1 MMTKRNRR
9 QIDPIAAL
17 VERRTEGLG
26 GRPAS
31 LAKVRLEVE
40 FKGGLVIASVIR
52 TYRNRTDRPIEAV
65 LSFPA
70 PSSAICYELTAEAD
84 GRLLSGVGAER
95 GSARTT
101 YERGIDS
108 GRAAFLY
115 EEVLRGIHMLSVGNL
130 APRASVEVTVR
141 WVDSILVE
149 GRRAWYRIPMTLGQ
163 VYGQSGLPETDEP
176 VLGGRALEA
185 ELRLRHDARALMLD
199 GGALDQCEDGT
210 LRATVAT
217 DTPIDVRLDGW
228 KTGCLAG
235 RSALGRDVQ
244 VEFMPCSAGTADLDV
259 AVLVDVSGSMAGPSE
274 GQGRQR
280 GSKHS
285 AMMRALRSLA
295 SRVRSRDRLS
305 LWAFNNTCRRI
316 GAPPEHADPFPTGRN
331 LFLSLV
337 GQLGPPDGGT
347 EIGEALKTSEDSGNR
362 DVLLITDGLS
372 YELDVLDH
380 AKSGRRVFVIL
391 VGEDSLDA
399 KVGHLAALTGG
410 GVYYSFGGDVTRT
423 VMAAL
428 RRLRDHWEEPQTEG
442 SRSDGLPE
450 TIRTVRGNAA
460 IEVRWGEEREAS
472 RAEPI
477 ERAVAAFSAGITL
490 PCLSGE
496 AAKGLA
502 IGQGIVTHLS
512 SLVLVD
518 DEGKVQ
524 DLLPDFERVKLPYPR
539 THAGGSPLAS
549 RMHFYHASNPPLPAP
564 DPAKT
569 LDKEDGTAGM
579 ERPWLEQME
588 STKVGAWLRATGR
601 MVDWTR
607 HRSALEAGRLEEL
620 PLVFAMMIRILAR
633 HPLVRQIAAERHLIP
648 AQAAIALVACAVA
661 DRSKA
666 AGTVRDS
673 LLGTCSEKQL
683 SGVLGEF
690 QSLRREDIESLVQ
703 LPSDSVP

>member
-1 MMTKRNRR
+1 MTKRNRR

-17 VERRTEGLG
+17 VERRTESLG
-26 GRPAS
+26 GQPAS

-65 LSFPA
+65 LSFPV
-70 PSSAICYELTAEAD
+70 PSSAICYELTAEVD
-84 GRLLSGVGAER
+84 GRLLSGVGCER
-95 GSARTT
+95 GSARKI
-101 YERGIDS
+101 YERGMDR

-130 APRASVEVTVR
+130 APRASVVVTVR

-149 GRRAWYRIPMTLGQ
+149 GRCAWYRIPMTLGQ

-185 ELRLRHDARALMLD
+185 ELCLRHDARALMLD

-210 LRATVAT
+210 LRAAVST
-217 DTPIDVRLDGW
+217 DAPIDVRLDGW
-228 KTGCLAG
+228 KTGCLTG
-235 RSALGRDVQ
+235 RSASGRDVQ
-244 VEFMPCSAGTADLDV
+244 VEFTPCSAGAADLDV
-259 AVLVDVSGSMAGPSE
+259 AVLVDVSGSMTGPSE

-285 AMMRALRSLA
+285 AMKRALRSLA
-295 SRVRSRDRLS
+295 SRVRARDRLS
-305 LWAFNNTCRRI
+305 LWAFNNACRRI
-316 GAPPEHADPFPTGRN
+316 GAPPEHADPLPNGRN
-331 LFLSLV
+331 DFLSLV
-337 GQLGPPDGGT
+337 GQLGPPYGGT
-347 EIGEALKTSEDSGNR
+347 EIGKALKTSEDSGNR
-362 DVLLITDGLS
+362 DVLLVTDGLS
-372 YELDVLDH
+372 YELDVLEH

-410 GVYYSFGGDVTRT
+410 SVYFSFGGDVTRT

-442 SRSDGLPE
+442 SRSDGLPG
-450 TIRTVRGNAA
+450 TIRIVRGNSA

-496 AAKGLA
+496 AARSLA
-502 IGQGIVTHLS
+502 VGQGIITHLS

-524 DLLPDFERVKLPYPR
+524 DLLPDFEKVKLPDPR
-539 THAGGSPLAS
+539 TQTGEGSLAS
-549 RMHFYHASNPPLPAP
+549 GVLLCRSSAPPLPAP

-569 LDKEDGTAGM
+569 PDKEGRTAGM
-579 ERPWLEQME
+579 EWPWLDQME
-588 STKVGAWLRATGR
+588 STKVGAWLRTTGR

-607 HRSALEAGRLEEL
+607 HRSALKAGRLEEL
-620 PLVFAMMIRILAR
+620 PILFAMMIRILAR
-633 HPLVRQIAAERHLIP
+633 HPLVHQISAERHLIP
-648 AQAAIALVACAVA
+648 AQAAIALVAWAVA

-673 LLGTCSEKQL
+673 LLGTGSEKQV
-683 SGVLGEF
+683 SGVWGEF
-690 QSLRREDIESLVQ
+690 QTLRREDIESLI
-703 LPSDSVP
+703 